1 MPDKFMYSPEK
12 VYYSLELK
20 KKLEDIFAVDS
31 ETEGTSDDNNDGA
44 LTESIPTLSSIETSS
59 AQSIFSLP
67 YSIRSVV
74 TDSVQSI
81 DEDISILLEQ

>member
-81 DEDISILLEQ
+81 DEDISIL